1 MIKTR
6 YEEENKFFFPS
17 LCHNIYNT
25 SSLKMYDEEER
36 HYIKIIMVFFFFFL
50 RNKIIIMFK
59 CWKKLELP
67 LQDLTLLVSVPI
79 FTVLLPINHHHRDNQ
94 KSNSPPYPPP
104 NKTQK
109 S

>member
-1 MIKTR
+1 
-6 YEEENKFFFPS
+6 
-17 LCHNIYNT
+17 
-25 SSLKMYDEEER
+25 MYDKEER

-67 LQDLTLLVSVPI
+67 LQDITLLVSVPI

-94 KSNSPPYPPP
+94 KSNSPPYPPQ